1 MDASNQAAPQDQGMQ
16 AALDPAA
23 PMGGEEKKPSLKV
36 IIPIVAAVIV
46 IAVIIWLAV

>member
-1 MDASNQAAPQDQGMQ
+1 MDEQNQGMPQDQGAQ
-16 AALDPAA
+16 ATPAPAA

-46 IAVIIWLAV
+46 IVVIILLAV